1 MFKRLT
7 TSGTFSERVNMER
20 GLVLDGEL
28 RASIKRPDRQIE
40 LSRMTRGTV
49 LGEGGAFQGTRNAS
63 VDAMTDARLLRFT
76 MEHLE
81 ALRKRYPRIAALIY
95 RNLNF
100 VQADRASRDTGRIA
114 YPG

>member
-1 MFKRLT
+1 
-7 TSGTFSERVNMER
+7 
-20 GLVLDGEL
+20 
-28 RASIKRPDRQIE
+28 
-40 LSRMTRGTV
+40 MTRGTV